1 MHDEPVMPMKIAI
14 FGTDSL
20 LAAHPVNW
28 VQLTHACRKA
38 GFDFLVPVSW
48 GEELIAAHVGRQMA
62 DSATTSVMSSCPLVA
77 QRLRGFPVEVSVL
90 NTVPPPV
97 ACARYVRAVFH
108 PRPVHVTYVGGCPG
122 AASEDVDVHVDADV
136 FFDRLAAVG
145 IDPHSQPH
153 YFEDQVPVDRAR
165 YASTPGGAPDVDWLL
180 ATTGVPLIEAA
191 PITIDAVAKANS
203 DLPVLMD
210 LSVACGCACARD
222 RFRAA
227 RLEPARA
234 TAPVVGGEEVSVTDA
249 PTAPPTTH
257 EDAPDPETLSPV
269 AIDLRAMYSA
279 HGLSEGE
286 PSILPDDDSGLVSAR
301 EPW

>member
-62 DSATTSVMSSCPLVA
+62 DSATTSVMSSCPLVTE
-77 QRLRGFPVEVSVL
+77 RLRGFPVEVSML

-122 AASEDVDVHVDADV
+122 AASEDVDIHVDADI
-136 FFDRLAAVG
+136 FLIAWRL
-145 IDPHSQPH
+145 S
-153 YFEDQVPVDRAR
+153 E
-165 YASTPGGAPDVDWLL
+165 STR
-180 ATTGVPLIEAA
+180 TRSR
-191 PITIDAVAKANS
+191 TISRTRCRSIGLVMHR
-203 DLPVLMD
+203 L
-210 LSVACGCACARD
+210 
-222 RFRAA
+222 RAA
-227 RLEPARA
+227 RRTSIGSRPRPAC
-234 TAPVVGGEEVSVTDA
+234 P
-249 PTAPPTTH
+249 
-257 EDAPDPETLSPV
+257 
-269 AIDLRAMYSA
+269 
-279 HGLSEGE
+279 
-286 PSILPDDDSGLVSAR
+286 
-301 EPW
+301 